1 MDEFISH
8 DIPVEKERSRSP
20 KDKHVA
26 VNGSDLDTDDHENPS
41 DELFCNFLQGQ
52 GRSSEQINPIQFE
65 TYNANLDKFFD
76 FGPPPNGGEPL
87 PTESKFTRA
96 ASNGGL
102 LIMNEALNAS
112 RLEVRTAQFK
122 AEAAG
127 REVARLREEVAAN
140 SLRER
145 ELAVKEARRAYK
157 KGKKEVAE
165 IMKTRFA
172 QFSDDFGELK
182 KNYKSVGHYRE
193 CQGTVCGLYLTQS
206 SGYSYDNEMAK
217 QSKRMDRFANVDYMI
232 HEIEK
237 NILEQWYPIP
247 LSPDSE

>member
-52 GRSSEQINPIQFE
+52 GRGSEQINPIQFE

-96 ASNGGL
+96 ASNGVSAFFSFFGAILFLPDFL
-102 LIMNEALNAS
+102 L
-112 RLEVRTAQFK
+112 T
-122 AEAAG
+122 
-127 REVARLREEVAAN
+127 LRI
-140 SLRER
+140 
-145 ELAVKEARRAYK
+145 RR
-157 KGKKEVAE
+157 
-165 IMKTRFA
+165 
-172 QFSDDFGELK
+172 DF
-182 KNYKSVGHYRE
+182 
-193 CQGTVCGLYLTQS
+193 
-206 SGYSYDNEMAK
+206 
-217 QSKRMDRFANVDYMI
+217 
-232 HEIEK
+232 
-237 NILEQWYPIP
+237 
-247 LSPDSE
+247 